1 MPTVNC
7 LKCNHPVDLP
17 DGHKL
22 NVCPACGAI
31 QAKVRAALATKSAPV
46 SAPPEPDPAPPP
58 VPSLL
63 MDCATCTKPIARVA
77 LVCPHCGAPNAQ
89 AQRAAE
95 RRKPKYWGGIA
106 IILAVAAWVA
116 PYFAA
121 VFLAPVALVVALI
134 AIVRNEAIAG
144 LVALALTI
152 LAGMN
157 IASTSQKISASHA
170 EIERIQEKLRRDLDA
185 IQRQRP

>member
-7 LKCNHPVDLP
+7 LKCNHPVELP
-17 DGHKL
+17 DGHNL
-22 NVCPACGAI
+22 NVCPACGAV
-31 QAKVRAALATKSAPV
+31 QDKVRAALAVKAATVA
-46 SAPPEPDPAPPP
+46 APPEPDPPPP
-58 VPSLL
+58 PPSLL
-63 MDCATCTKPIARVA
+63 IDCATCTKPIARVA
-77 LVCPHCGAPNAQ
+77 LVCPHCGAPNAP

-106 IILAVAAWVA
+106 IILAIAAWFA

-121 VFLAPVALVVALI
+121 VFLAPIALVVALI

-157 IASTSQKISASHA
+157 IASTSQKISATHA
-170 EIERIQEKLRRDLDA
+170 EMERIQEKLRRDLDA